1 MAGSL
6 IDRAAA
12 YVADLVFPHVCA
24 VCGRSLVAGEEVLC
38 LHCRSALPQTHMHL
52 MSPNPLEERLV
63 GTVPVERAVAYCHY
77 DRGSAYAR
85 LIQHAKYHG
94 RPVIMRW
101 LARRYAAGLHREGFF
116 DGIDG
121 ILPVPMHFLKRMRRG
136 FNQAEWVARG
146 VQDATGLPMFD
157 NLVAAHGHSSQTR
170 RGGFGRWQNAQSLY
184 KTVRP
189 GDIDGLYLLIV
200 DDVVTTGATVLAC
213 AAALRQASPTA
224 RLSVL
229 AIASARM
236 S

>member
-1 MAGSL
+1 MWLTLCFHTYARYAGAL
-6 IDRAAA
+6 
-12 YVADLVFPHVCA
+12 F
-24 VCGRSLVAGEEVLC
+24 VAGEEVLC

-157 NLVAAHGHSSQTR
+157 NLVAAHGHPR
-170 RGGFGRWQNAQSLY
+170 RHVAEGSGDGRTPSRSIKQCGPAIS
-184 KTVRP
+184 
-189 GDIDGLYLLIV
+189 
-200 DDVVTTGATVLAC
+200 TGCICL
-213 AAALRQASPTA
+213 
-224 RLSVL
+224 
-229 AIASARM
+229 
-236 S
+236 

>member
-101 LARRYAAGLHREGFF
+101 LARRYAAG
-116 DGIDG
+116 
-121 ILPVPMHFLKRMRRG
+121 
-136 FNQAEWVARG
+136 
-146 VQDATGLPMFD
+146 
-157 NLVAAHGHSSQTR
+157 
-170 RGGFGRWQNAQSLY
+170 
-184 KTVRP
+184 
-189 GDIDGLYLLIV
+189 
-200 DDVVTTGATVLAC
+200 
-213 AAALRQASPTA
+213 
-224 RLSVL
+224 
-229 AIASARM
+229 
-236 S
+236 